1 MTKRS
6 MQFTYADKTALVTGA
21 STGIGAVFAQE
32 LAQRGCSLIL
42 TARSQDRLNLLAH
55 QLQQQYKINT
65 WVIPADL
72 QQPAAVADLI
82 QAIQGQAQPVDIL
95 VNNAGFSTQ
104 GAFHTIDP
112 EQEAALIQV
121 NVAALVALTHAFL
134 PGMVERRS
142 GLVVNVASVLGFY
155 PLPYQAVYSAS
166 KAFVRSL
173 TEALWAEY
181 QGSGVQF
188 FALCPGPT
196 ATEFFSADGERPTD
210 AENVPRSGGALC
222 LSGDGTG
229 GTLGD
234 SGVAK
239 SFAEWVVTG
248 YDPPPVAPQAV
259 SPSQPPPL
267 RHQRLRTTFATP
279 AGALPLSPHR

>member
-6 MQFTYADKTALVTGA
+6 MKFTYAAKTALVTGA
-21 STGIGAVFAQE
+21 STGIGAVFAKE

-42 TARSQDRLNLLAH
+42 TARSQERLNLLAN
-55 QLQQQYKINT
+55 QLQKQYKINT
-65 WVIPADL
+65 LVIPADL
-72 QQPAAVADLI
+72 QQPTAVADLVR
-82 QAIQGQAQPVDIL
+82 AIDQQPIDIL
-95 VNNAGFSTQ
+95 VNNAGFSTH
-104 GAFHTIDP
+104 GAFHTIAP

-196 ATEFFSADGERPTD
+196 ATEFFQRMGKDLRMQKMSPEAVVRFAFRAMERG
-210 AENVPRSGGALC
+210 VPWGIPGWQNRL
-222 LSGDGTG
+222 LSGLLPAITPRPWLLQQLAKVSRRLYGI
-229 GTLGD
+229 
-234 SGVAK
+234 SG
-239 SFAEWVVTG
+239 
-248 YDPPPVAPQAV
+248 
-259 SPSQPPPL
+259 
-267 RHQRLRTTFATP
+267 
-279 AGALPLSPHR
+279 

>member
-72 QQPAAVADLI
+72 QQPTAVADLI

-196 ATEFFSADGERPTD
+196 ATEFFQRMGKDLRMQKMSPEAVVRFAFRAMER
-210 AENVPRSGGALC
+210 GAPWGIPGWQNRL
-222 LSGDGTG
+222 LSGWLPAMTPRPWLLKQLAQVSRRLYDI
-229 GTLGD
+229 
-234 SGVAK
+234 SG
-239 SFAEWVVTG
+239 
-248 YDPPPVAPQAV
+248 
-259 SPSQPPPL
+259 
-267 RHQRLRTTFATP
+267 
-279 AGALPLSPHR
+279 